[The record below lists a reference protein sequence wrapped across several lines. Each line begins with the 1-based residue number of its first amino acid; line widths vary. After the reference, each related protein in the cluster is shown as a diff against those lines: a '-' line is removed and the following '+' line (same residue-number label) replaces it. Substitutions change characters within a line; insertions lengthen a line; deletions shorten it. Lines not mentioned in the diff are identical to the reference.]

1 MHQGTGPRGVTRLM
15 GGASLQL
22 GSSGGAGDALCCLQ
36 LSTGSSDYFVESNLF
51 RSENLENIQIIPD
64 DYGSHAVYVE
74 PSYNFSTSGALSC
87 RGNFPSNYSIIMK
100 FRPVEGRYAFT
111 FLNISTPESVQL
123 SITLDMCQSRLNL
136 TFNQGCLYSPISL
149 AYRPFANL
157 GEWHKLAL
165 SIGSGH
171 IAFFVDCELVQLLP
185 LNTEN
190 CQVLCNDEAT
200 VSILQPS
207 EADHCPTRPV
217 SVSQPSSTFHFEHVT
232 YGALVAIATVTYGA
246 KLLVM

>member
-1 MHQGTGPRGVTRLM
+1 M
-15 GGASLQL
+15 GGARLQL
-22 GSSGGAGDALCCLQ
+22 GWLGGAGVALCLQ
-36 LSTGSSDYFVESNLF
+36 LLTGSSDYFVESNLF

-87 RGNFPSNYSIIMK
+87 RGNYPSNYSIIIK
-100 FRPVEGRYAFT
+100 FRPVDGRYAFT
-111 FLNISTPESVQL
+111 FLNISTPEGVQL
-123 SITLDMCQSRLNL
+123 AITLDMCQSRLNI

-149 AYRPFANL
+149 AYRPFSNL

-165 SIGSGH
+165 SVGSGH

-185 LNTEN
+185 LDMSD

-217 SVSQPSSTFHFEHVT
+217 SVSLPSITFHLT
-232 YGALVAIATVTYGA
+232 YGISLIPRTLSVLYQESGNKTN
-246 KLLVM
+246 MRQNC

>member
-1 MHQGTGPRGVTRLM
+1 M
-15 GGASLQL
+15 
-22 GSSGGAGDALCCLQ
+22 
-36 LSTGSSDYFVESNLF
+36 ESNLF
-51 RSENLENIQIIPD
+51 RRENLENIQIIPD
-64 DYGSHAVYVE
+64 DYGSHAVYAE

-87 RGNFPSNYSIIMK
+87 RGNFPNNYSIIMK
-100 FRPVEGRYAFT
+100 FRAVDDGGYAFT

-123 SITLDMCQSRLNL
+123 SITLDMCQSRLNV

-165 SIGSGH
+165 SVGSGH

-190 CQVLCNDEAT
+190 CQVLCNEEAT

-217 SVSQPSSTFHFEHVT
+217 SVPLVSSSFHLNMSHMGQNGSYV
-232 YGALVAIATVTYGA
+232 
-246 KLLVM
+246 

>member
-1 MHQGTGPRGVTRLM
+1 M
-15 GGASLQL
+15 
-22 GSSGGAGDALCCLQ
+22 
-36 LSTGSSDYFVESNLF
+36 ESNLF
-51 RSENLENIQIIPD
+51 RSENLDNIQIIPD

-87 RGNFPSNYSIIMK
+87 RGNYPSNYSIIIK
-100 FRPVEGRYAFT
+100 FRPVDGRYAFT
-111 FLNISTPESVQL
+111 FLNISTSEGVQL
-123 SITLDMCQSRLNL
+123 AITLDMCQSRLNI

-149 AYRPFANL
+149 AFRPFSNL

-165 SIGSGH
+165 SVGSGH

-185 LNTEN
+185 LDMSD

-207 EADHCPTRPV
+207 EANHCPTRPV
-217 SVSQPSSTFHFEHVT
+217 SVLPSSTFHFN
-232 YGALVAIATVTYGA
+232 IQN
-246 KLLVM
+246 